1 MKKILIKNK
10 KCQIAKWLI
19 PTAII
24 MVFAT
29 TLTISRAEA
38 SNVVI
43 SYDQEIRS
51 HEINTADLIA
61 LTNYERVINK
71 LSPLSTNNQLTK
83 AAEAKALDLKN
94 KDYFDHFRPGDGKKP
109 WDFIEEAGYQWRVA
123 GENLA
128 RGYQT
133 SGQVVAAWMASD
145 THRKNI
151 LNYRYEEVGIATI
164 EGTKDGLPVT
174 ITVQMFGT
182 PR

>member
-1 MKKILIKNK
+1 MKKINLKNK
-10 KCQIAKWLI
+10 KYQIAKWLI

-43 SYDQEIRS
+43 SYDQEIGS
-51 HEINTADLIA
+51 YKINSTDLIA

-71 LSPLSTNNQLTK
+71 LSPLSTNDQLTK
-83 AAEAKALDLKN
+83 AAQAKALDLKN
-94 KDYFDHFRPGDGKKP
+94 KGYFDHFRPGDEKKP

-151 LNYRYEEVGIATI
+151 LNYRYEEIGIATI

>member
-1 MKKILIKNK
+1 MKTNLTKTK
-10 KCQIAKWLI
+10 KYQIAKWLI

-29 TLTISRAEA
+29 TITISRVQA

-51 HEINTADLIA
+51 HKINTADLIA

-71 LSPLSTNNQLTK
+71 VSPLSTNNQLTK

-94 KDYFDHFRPGDGKKP
+94 KGYFDHFRPSDDKKP

-128 RGYQT
+128 RGFQT
-133 SGQVVAAWMASD
+133 NGQVLAAWMASD

-151 LNYRYEEVGIATI
+151 LNNRYEEVGMATT
-164 EGTKDGLPVT
+164 EGTKDGRPVT
-174 ITVQMFGT
+174 ITVQLFGT